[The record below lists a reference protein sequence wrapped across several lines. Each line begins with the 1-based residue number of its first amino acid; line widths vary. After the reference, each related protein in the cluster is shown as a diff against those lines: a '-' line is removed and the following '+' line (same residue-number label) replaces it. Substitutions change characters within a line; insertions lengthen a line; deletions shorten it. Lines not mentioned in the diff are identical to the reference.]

1 MSDTK
6 LLRDPDS
13 GLPLGT
19 IVQNQKGEY
28 AAIGHRKVLR
38 VTKEEAEALM
48 SSNPIK
54 PAGSTAATIL
64 TILQESNGY
73 ISLGLQLAGVF
84 VPLAKGLIQKIEGIG
99 AGNVTI
105 TFTDLVAHDQ
115 DEIAAIV
122 ATAGADLDAINA
134 ELVRLGHPGLSG
146 GSSTAPPITQ

>member
-1 MSDTK
+1 MSDTE

-13 GLPLGT
+13 GLPLGS
-19 IVQNQKGEY
+19 IVKNHRGQY
-28 AAIGHRKVLR
+28 AVIGYRKVLR
-38 VTKEEAEALM
+38 VTKQEAEALM
-48 SSNPIK
+48 SSTPQK

-115 DEIAAIV
+115 AEITGIV
-122 ATAGADLDAINA
+122 TTAGADLDAVNA
-134 ELVRLGHPGLSG
+134 ELVRLGHPPLP
-146 GSSTAPPITQ
+146 TPPAS